1 MDLRSQMD
9 ECLILRSR
17 EFQEADRLLT
27 VLGRRLGRLS
37 CLARGV
43 RRPNSRLKAAT
54 LDFSYSKLQFAPAG
68 RKAAN
73 AAGASSGLQL
83 ITQGEAL
90 DGLPGL
96 REDLSKLGCA
106 YYLGELLI
114 LALPENKP
122 QENIF
127 ILAVTTLTL
136 LANLTTEQEQFLVLK
151 FFELRLLGELG
162 WRPNLTV
169 CSRCGRPVRLPR
181 ISGLPDVFVAAPAL
195 GGLACPLCCLDLDWS
210 IGRGKAERPGLSRGC
225 LRLLDSLLNWELRPL
240 LKLRISTELRQEVNA
255 CIWAFLDYHLGPG
268 AGKARRN
275 LQVYYDI

>member
-1 MDLRSQMD
+1 M
-9 ECLILRSR
+9 
-17 EFQEADRLLT
+17 
-27 VLGRRLGRLS
+27 
-37 CLARGV
+37 
-43 RRPNSRLKAAT
+43 
-54 LDFSYSKLQFAPAG
+54 
-68 RKAAN
+68 
-73 AAGASSGLQL
+73 
-83 ITQGEAL
+83 
-90 DGLPGL
+90 
-96 REDLSKLGCA
+96 
-106 YYLGELLI
+106 
-114 LALPENKP
+114 
-122 QENIF
+122 
-127 ILAVTTLTL
+127 AVTTLTL

-210 IGRGKAERPGLSRGC
+210 IGRGKSERPGLSRGC